1 MSAPRWFIA
10 AGIALIAMALGPTGH
25 GLWWLVGLTFA
36 FGSWGRYGCGQ
47 RARQRRDAVGAGD
60 PDASAP
66 APVPVP
72 DPSRDRHEAFPAR

>member
-10 AGIALIAMALGPTGH
+10 AGIALVAMALGPAGH

-36 FGSWGRYGCGQ
+36 FGNWGRYGCVPRG
-47 RARQRRDAVGAGD
+47 RHGRDAVGAGD
-60 PDASAP
+60 PAAP
-66 APVPVP
+66 APTPVP